1 MSYDNFADSEY
12 PSKTCAKAE
21 KALYALP
28 FPPPSQ
34 SKSPLLGLTYFAA
47 WKLSTKRASSL
58 NCSRITGFPMFM
70 HACCSRCP
78 PKLVC
83 PPPLLLFTKLSL
95 QSISRASSS
104 SSSLRFN
111 NGRYLHAR
119 STDKSAAA
127 LNSKTAY
134 HAKAGHLLAQHT
146 PLTVKVFPA
155 LHHLSEPDL
164 FHIHILHQDFVDGS
178 FGDSF
183 FSKQNVSSENE
194 AKKMRTDVQAL
205 ACNACVLT
213 ACIIVPSC

>member
-1 MSYDNFADSEY
+1 
-12 PSKTCAKAE
+12 
-21 KALYALP
+21 
-28 FPPPSQ
+28 
-34 SKSPLLGLTYFAA
+34 
-47 WKLSTKRASSL
+47 
-58 NCSRITGFPMFM
+58 M
-70 HACCSRCP
+70 HAVPNAPRNSCARHRFCFLRSCHFRVYP
-78 PKLVC
+78 VH
-83 PPPLLLFTKLSL
+83 
-95 QSISRASSS
+95 RHRS

-111 NGRYLHAR
+111 IGRYLHAR

-127 LNSKTAY
+127 SNSKTAY

-155 LHHLSEPDL
+155 LHHLSELYL
-164 FHIHILHQDFVDGS
+164 FLIHILHQDFVDGS